1 MNNGRIFKFLPNAL
15 LVPHLTEFHGQIII
29 CQFVSFRCVDSSWVW
44 FVCHQGPFYCWGYQ
58 WHYVFT
64 GLQDSRSECHCCCIR
79 LRASSWIEDCLLRT
93 LLTRSTQR
101 SSIPLFQLPVCC
113 IPDSAKGMCLMNLG
127 HTPIVLRSRSF
138 WDHACRKTHVSDQR
152 SYLAMRLAFHG
163 AIVPPVWRM
172 EKSFRFFL
180 VT

>member
-1 MNNGRIFKFLPNAL
+1 MDAFLNSAECATGPTSHRISRSDYLSVCIL
-15 LVPHLTEFHGQIII
+15 QMCRQQLGLVWHL
-29 CQFVSFRCVDSSWVW
+29 
-44 FVCHQGPFYCWGYQ
+44 GPFYCWGYQ

-64 GLQDSRSECHCCCIR
+64 GLQDIRSECHCCCIR
-79 LRASSWIEDCLLRT
+79 LMASSWIEDCLLRT

-113 IPDSAKGMCLMNLG
+113 IPVSAKGMCLMNLG

-152 SYLAMRLAFHG
+152 SYLAMRLAFHW
-163 AIVPPVWRM
+163 AIVPQFEEWKKASV
-172 EKSFRFFL
+172 FF
-180 VT
+180 